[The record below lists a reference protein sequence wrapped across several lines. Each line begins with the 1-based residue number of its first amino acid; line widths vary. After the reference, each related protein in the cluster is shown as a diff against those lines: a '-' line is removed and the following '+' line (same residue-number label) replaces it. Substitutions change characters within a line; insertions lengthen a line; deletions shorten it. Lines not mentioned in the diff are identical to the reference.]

1 MAVKIRMK
9 RQGRRNRPF
18 YRIVIIDSRKRRDG
32 KPIEELGWYNPIQQ
46 IEKNYEID
54 NKRIIYWINEGAQPS
69 NTVKNIL
76 KREGILF
83 RIHLQKQGLSEKDIE
98 YEFQKWEMDREER
111 LKNKKSKI
119 KKSKKQNLKEN
130 EIKTEIKT
138 DSLEKEKVSD
148 EKPAE
153 ESVKEEKV
161 SEEKPAEESVKEEKV
176 SEEKPENESEKKEKV
191 TKKSKSKSTKKSK

>member
-76 KREGILF
+76 KKEGILL
-83 RIHLQKQGLSEKDIE
+83 RIHLIKQGLNEKDIE
-98 YEFQKWEMDREER
+98 YEIQKWEMDKEER
-111 LKNKKSKI
+111 IKNKKPKS
-119 KKSKKQNLKEN
+119 KKSKKQN
-130 EIKTEIKT
+130 EIKSEEPVKEEKP
-138 DSLEKEKVSD
+138 SEEPVEEEKPSEEPVKEKVS
-148 EKPAE
+148 K
-153 ESVKEEKV
+153 ESK
-161 SEEKPAEESVKEEKV
+161 S
-176 SEEKPENESEKKEKV
+176 NN
-191 TKKSKSKSTKKSK
+191 TKKSKS

>member
-138 DSLEKEKVSD
+138 DSLEKEKVSE

-161 SEEKPAEESVKEEKV
+161 SEEKPAEESVKEDSV
-176 SEEKPENESEKKEKV
+176 
-191 TKKSKSKSTKKSK
+191 

>member
-1 MAVKIRMK
+1 MK

-54 NKRIIYWINEGAQPS
+54 NKRIMHWISEGAQPS

-76 KREGILF
+76 KREGILL

-98 YEFQKWEMDREER
+98 YEIQKWEMDRDER
-111 LKNKKSKI
+111 LKNKKSKR
-119 KKSKKQNLKEN
+119 KKSKKQNLKDSEVKA
-130 EIKTEIKT
+130 EIET
-138 DSLEKEKVSD
+138 DSVKQEKVS
-148 EKPAE
+148 AE
-153 ESVKEEKV
+153 EPPKESVEEEKV
-161 SEEKPAEESVKEEKV
+161 SAEDSSKESVEEENPEKKDKV
-176 SEEKPENESEKKEKV
+176 SKKS
-191 TKKSKSKSTKKSK
+191 KSKSKSTKKSK

>member
-1 MAVKIRMK
+1 MK

-76 KREGILF
+76 KKEGILL

-111 LKNKKSKI
+111 LKNKKSKN

-138 DSLEKEKVSD
+138 DALEKENVSE

-153 ESVKEEKV
+153 ESVKEDKV
-161 SEEKPAEESVKEEKV
+161 SEEKPAEESVKEEEV

-191 TKKSKSKSTKKSK
+191 TKKSKSKSTNKSK

>member
-76 KREGILF
+76 KKEGILF

-111 LKNKKSKI
+111 LKNKKSKT

-138 DSLEKEKVSD
+138 ESLEKEN
-148 EKPAE
+148 
-153 ESVKEEKV
+153 V
-161 SEEKPAEESVKEEKV
+161 SEEKPVEEPVKEENV
-176 SEEKPENESEKKEKV
+176 SEEKPVEEPVKEENVSEEKPVEEPEKKEKV
-191 TKKSKSKSTKKSK
+191 AKKSKSKSTNKSK

>member
-76 KREGILF
+76 KKEGILL

-111 LKNKKSKI
+111 LKNKKSKN

-138 DSLEKEKVSD
+138 DALEKENVSE

-191 TKKSKSKSTKKSK
+191 TKKSKSKSTNKSK

>member
-76 KREGILF
+76 KKEGILL

-111 LKNKKSKI
+111 LKNKKSKN

-138 DSLEKEKVSD
+138 DALEKENVSE

-153 ESVKEEKV
+153 ESVKEDKV

-191 TKKSKSKSTKKSK
+191 TKKSKSKSTNKSK

>member
-46 IEKNYEID
+46 IEKNYKID

-138 DSLEKEKVSD
+138 DSLEKEKVS
-148 EKPAE
+148 
-153 ESVKEEKV
+153 
-161 SEEKPAEESVKEEKV
+161 EEKPAEESVKEEKV

>member
-76 KREGILF
+76 KKEGILL

-138 DSLEKEKVSD
+138 DALEKEKVSE

-176 SEEKPENESEKKEKV
+176 SVEKPENESEKKEKV
-191 TKKSKSKSTKKSK
+191 TKKSKSKSTNKSK

>member
-76 KREGILF
+76 KKEGILL

-111 LKNKKSKI
+111 LKNKKSKN

-138 DSLEKEKVSD
+138 DALEKEN
-148 EKPAE
+148 
-153 ESVKEEKV
+153 V
-161 SEEKPAEESVKEEKV
+161 SEEKPAEESVKEDKV

-191 TKKSKSKSTKKSK
+191 TKKSKSKSTNKSK